1 MPNIGDVKGL
11 MDELKAST
19 KPKYNLLTG
28 DELLKLDIPPMIWM
42 SHMLIPHPGLV
53 AISGQPGA
61 HKTFFAMWLAMRIAD
76 GKPLFDESDEA
87 FFAQAS
93 APTNPPQANVLFI
106 EEENTAQLVK
116 GRYHDLKPMTD
127 GSKIMF
133 LIEEGFKFTDSLWC
147 DEIKNIIKERSISV
161 VILDSFVSC
170 MGIKNEND
178 NAEIA
183 AVLDVVRHEF
193 VKQGLTVIFIHHPS
207 KSNDGGKNLRGAGDI
222 LGKMDVHL
230 CLTKDEEDKRKV
242 KVSYEKMRVADETT
256 VSDFEI
262 RLTGEND
269 LRTLQYRYLGT
280 AKTKKDAMAGKILE
294 VMKEIPD
301 GCARDELAEYMST
314 GKSDGS
320 FRRAWDKLKKDNLIY
335 QSPNKRFYVK

>member
-1 MPNIGDVKGL
+1 
-11 MDELKAST
+11 
-19 KPKYNLLTG
+19 
-28 DELLKLDIPPMIWM
+28 
-42 SHMLIPHPGLV
+42 MLIPHPGLV

-76 GKPLFDESDEA
+76 GKSLFDESDEA
-87 FFAQAS
+87 FFAQTT
-93 APTNPPQANVLFI
+93 APENPPQANVLFI

-116 GRYHDLKPMTD
+116 SRYHDLKPMDD
-127 GSKIMF
+127 GSHIMF
-133 LIEEGFKFTDSLWC
+133 LIEEGFKFTDSSWC
-147 DEIKNIIKERSISV
+147 DEIKSIIRARQISV
-161 VILDSFVSC
+161 LILDSFVSC

-183 AVLDVVRHEF
+183 AVLDIVRHEF

-207 KSNDGGKNLRGAGDI
+207 KSNEGGKNLRGAGDI

-262 RLTGEND
+262 RLIGEND
-269 LRTLQYRYLGT
+269 LRTLHYKYIGAAR
-280 AKTKKDAMAGKILE
+280 TKKDKMADSILE
-294 VMKEIPD
+294 QMKTLED
-301 GCARDELAEYMST
+301 GCTREDMADYMNT

-320 FRRAWDKLKKDNLIY
+320 FRRAWDRLKNDNLIY
-335 QSPNKRFYVK
+335 QSPNKKFYSR